1 MKDTLKL
8 PGDKMQTLSQCMNS
22 LKEHGFSKE
31 FIVTEEGL
39 TSKEHHKTYLP
50 AEVQIVNFYRFEG
63 ESSPD
68 DSAILYAIRTN
79 DGSEGVLSDAYGAYA
94 DENITKFI
102 SEVEKIQKDTDV
114 NPNPKTEEKPGVK
127 EIFKTTFLW

>member
-1 MKDTLKL
+1 MK
-8 PGDKMQTLSQCMNS
+8 S
-22 LKEHGFSKE
+22 LATCLNRMVSEGYTEDFK
-31 FIVTEEGL
+31 VTEQGL
-39 TSKEHHKTYLP
+39 QS
-50 AEVQIVNFYRFEG
+50 VQHNQGYAPEQIQVVNFYRFEG
-63 ESSPD
+63 ESSPA

-79 DGSEGVLSDAYGAYA
+79 DGSEGLLSDAYGAYA

-114 NPNPKTEEKPGVK
+114 NPNPKTEEKMSVK